1 VLSAFLLST
10 QSFFCN
16 MGLLMINSLRDY
28 LEVLRKKGLL
38 LEVREQ
44 VFREDLPELIA
55 SLQGSGKAL
64 LFTDVAGYSGRV
76 AANLVPAQDCFADI
90 FETTGNHYEYFINAL
105 KRREQKLPTVEH
117 DLVTTA
123 MEGREL
129 LDHLPILKH
138 YEQDSAP
145 FITAAIASSR
155 DPETGAV
162 ARGIH
167 RLEWRK
173 GNRVGIALLNPP
185 LSELFEKYKRLQR
198 PMPISLSIGNDLA
211 VLLAM
216 ALKPLPDTDKL
227 EIAGGL
233 KGRGIATISS
243 FDSDIDVPQSGEI
256 LLEGLV
262 DYDDCRPDGPLG
274 EISGYYMSLRETPT
288 IVVKRLSCRPSPIY
302 HVLLPTCLEADM
314 YLTFVS
320 YAHIHETLMRLYPFV
335 MRLHFIPKTFG
346 SSVVVQVKS
355 VETQR
360 IRSLITFVLS
370 FPMIKKVVVVDEDV
384 DAEDYRDVEWAMATR
399 FDPRQDLIVIDNLPV
414 QPIDPQKKE
423 GQGLTKMGMNATA
436 FGKNIEAR
444 AIIAQGERTRI
455 EAIVKL
461 YGSG

>member
-1 VLSAFLLST
+1 
-10 QSFFCN
+10 
-16 MGLLMINSLRDY
+16 MIDSLRDY
-28 LEVLRKKGLL
+28 IELLRNKNLL
-38 LEVREQ
+38 LQVQEK
-44 VFREDLPELIA
+44 VFREDLPELIN

-64 LFTDVAGYSGRV
+64 LFTDVAGYSCRV
-76 AANLVPAQDCFADI
+76 AANLVPSQDCFADI
-90 FETTGNHYEYFINAL
+90 FETTGNHYEYFINNL
-105 KRREQKLPTVEH
+105 KRREKKLPSVEH
-117 DLVTTA
+117 DLVSIA
-123 MEGREL
+123 MNGREL

-173 GNRVGIALLNPP
+173 GNRVGIAMLNPP
-185 LSELFEKYKRLQR
+185 LSDLFEKYKCLER

-211 VLLAM
+211 VFLAM
-216 ALKPLPDTDKL
+216 ALKPLMDTDKL

-233 KGRGIATISS
+233 KGRGIETISS
-243 FDSDIDVPQSGEI
+243 FDSDIDVPKAGEI
-256 LLEGLV
+256 LLEGFV
-262 DYDDCRPDGPLG
+262 DYNDCRPDGPLG
-274 EISGYYMSLRETPT
+274 EISGYYMRLRETPT
-288 IVVKRLSCRPSPIY
+288 VVVQRLSCRPSPIY
-302 HVLLPTCLEADM
+302 HALLPTCLEADM

-320 YAHIHETLMRLYPFV
+320 YAHIHETLLRLFPFV
-335 MRLHFIPKTFG
+335 MRMHFIPKTFG

-355 VETQR
+355 VESQR

-384 DAEDYRDVEWAMATR
+384 NVEDARDVEWAMATR
-399 FDPRQDLIVIDNLPV
+399 FDPCRDLITIDDLPV

-423 GQGLTKMGMNATA
+423 GRGLTKMGMNATA

-444 AIIAQGERTRI
+444 AKIARGEQTRI

-461 YGSG
+461 YGSAANPF

>member
-1 VLSAFLLST
+1 
-10 QSFFCN
+10 
-16 MGLLMINSLRDY
+16 MINSLRDY
-28 LEVLRKKGLL
+28 LELLSKKNLL
-38 LEVREQ
+38 LCVREQ
-44 VFREDLPELIA
+44 VFREDLPELID

-64 LFTDVAGYSGRV
+64 LFENVAGYSGRV
-76 AANLVPAQDCFADI
+76 AANLVPAQGCFADI
-90 FETTGNHYEYFINAL
+90 FETSDNHYEYFINGL
-105 KRREQKLPTVEH
+105 KKRKQKSPAVEH
-117 DLVTTA
+117 DLVSIA

-129 LDHLPILKH
+129 IDYLPILKH

-173 GNRVGIALLNPP
+173 GNRLGIALLNPP
-185 LSELFEKYKRLQR
+185 LSELMEKYKRLQR

-216 ALKPLPDTDKL
+216 ALKPQLDTDKL

-243 FDSDIDVPQSGEI
+243 FDSDIDVPQAGEI
-256 LLEGLV
+256 LLEGFV
-262 DYDDCRPDGPLG
+262 DYNDCRTDGPLG
-274 EISGYYMSLRETPT
+274 EISGYYMRLKQTPT
-288 IVVKRLSCRPSPIY
+288 VVVRKLSYRPSPIY
-302 HVLLPTCLEADM
+302 HALLPTSLEADM

-320 YAHIHETLMRLYPFV
+320 YAHIHETLMRLFPFV
-335 MRLHFIPKTFG
+335 MRMHFIPRTFG
-346 SSVVVQVKS
+346 SSVVVQVKG

-384 DAEDYRDVEWAMATR
+384 NAEDARDVEWAMATR
-399 FDPRQDLIVIDNLPV
+399 FDPSRDLIIIDNLPI
-414 QPIDPQKKE
+414 QPIDPQKIE
-423 GQGLTKMGMNATA
+423 GQGLTKIGMNATA

-444 AIIAQGERTRI
+444 ARIARGEQPRI
-455 EAIVKL
+455 EAIEKL
-461 YGSG
+461 YGFPTNPF

>member
-1 VLSAFLLST
+1 
-10 QSFFCN
+10 
-16 MGLLMINSLRDY
+16 MIDSLRDY

-38 LEVREQ
+38 LEVQEK
-44 VFREDLPELIA
+44 VFREDLPELID

-64 LFTDVAGYSGRV
+64 LFCNVAGYSGRV
-76 AANLVPAQDCFADI
+76 AANLVPSQDCFADI
-90 FETTGNHYEYFINAL
+90 FETTANHYEYFINNL
-105 KRREQKLPTVEH
+105 KRREKKLPSAEH
-117 DLVTTA
+117 DLVS
-123 MEGREL
+123 MSMIGQDL
-129 LDHLPILKH
+129 IDHLPILKH

-173 GNRVGIALLNPP
+173 GNRIGIALLNPP

-216 ALKPLPDTDKL
+216 ALKPLMDTDKL

-233 KGRGIATISS
+233 KGRGIETISS
-243 FDSDIDVPQSGEI
+243 FDSDIDVPRAGEI
-256 LLEGLV
+256 LLEGFV
-262 DYDDCRPDGPLG
+262 DYNDCRPDGPLG
-274 EISGYYMSLRETPT
+274 EISGYYMRLRETPT
-288 IVVKRLSCRPSPIY
+288 VVVQRLSCRPSPIY
-302 HVLLPTCLEADM
+302 HALLPTCLEADM

-320 YAHIHETLMRLYPFV
+320 YAHIHETLLKLFPFV
-335 MRLHFIPKTFG
+335 RRMHFIPKTFG
-346 SSVVVQVKS
+346 SSVVVQVTG

-384 DAEDYRDVEWAMATR
+384 DVEDFRDVEWAMATR
-399 FDPRQDLIVIDNLPV
+399 FDPHQDLIVIDNLPV

-444 AIIAQGERTRI
+444 AIIHRGERARI
-455 EAIVKL
+455 AAIVKQ
-461 YGSG
+461 YGLPPIR

>member
-1 VLSAFLLST
+1 
-10 QSFFCN
+10 
-16 MGLLMINSLRDY
+16 MINSLRDY
-28 LEVLRKKGLL
+28 LELLREKNLL
-38 LEVREQ
+38 LEVQEQ
-44 VFREDLPELIA
+44 VFREDLPELIDN
-55 SLQGSGKAL
+55 LQDSGKAL
-64 LFTDVAGYSGRV
+64 LFTHIAGYSGRV
-76 AANLVPAQDCFADI
+76 AANLVPSQDCFAHI
-90 FETTGNHYEYFINAL
+90 FETTGNQYEYFVNGL
-105 KRREQKLPTVEH
+105 KRREKKLPSVEH
-117 DLVTTA
+117 DLVSIA
-123 MEGREL
+123 MDGQEL

-155 DPETGAV
+155 DPETGNL

-185 LSELFEKYKRLQR
+185 LSELMEKYKRLQR

-216 ALKPLPDTDKL
+216 ALKPQLDTDKL

-233 KGRGIATISS
+233 KGRGIETISS
-243 FDSDIDVPQSGEI
+243 FDSDIDVPRTGEI
-256 LLEGLV
+256 LLEGFV
-262 DYDDCRPDGPLG
+262 DYDDCRSDGPLG
-274 EISGYYMSLRETPT
+274 EISGYYMRLRETPT
-288 IVVKRLSCRPSPIY
+288 VVVKRLSCRPSPIY
-302 HVLLPTCLEADM
+302 HALLPTCLEADM

-320 YAHIHETLMRLYPFV
+320 YAHIHETLLRLFPFV
-335 MRLHFIPKTFG
+335 MQMHFIPRTFG
-346 SSVVVQVKS
+346 SSVVVQVKG
-355 VETQR
+355 VESQR

-384 DAEDYRDVEWAMATR
+384 DTEDARDVEWAVATR
-399 FDPRQDLIVIDNLPV
+399 FDPRKDLIVIDNLPV

-444 AIIAQGERTRI
+444 AKIARGERTRI
-455 EAIVKL
+455 EAIIETHNSSTTL
-461 YGSG
+461 S